1 MASFDLNEKIKK
13 PRKKLSSKTLG
24 IIILVFCSLIFIT
37 LFTNFVPFL
46 RFFILGIL
54 GLFAYPFF
62 LTLFIIG
69 LALVNEKKYVLSK
82 KYVLFISFA
91 IISLLAIINL
101 IILGKPNVSFFE
113 YLGLAYSYQLT
124 AGGFLVSLIIAP
136 FLYTLGLAGAI
147 VVFSI
152 SLIIFVALII
162 DYLHYVKNNAKEIM
176 VENARKKN
184 IQEEPLKLQPVLE
197 EVKIVSKDNE
207 DEKEKEDFNLFLN
220 AKVEENKAE
229 LLAKQKLGLV
239 EGYDALE
246 EEKKGDLK
254 EKSIREHLL
263 TPPKIDM
270 SKYHHPEAYN
280 TASKQEISDNL
291 EELKKNE
298 IFKTPSFNTPFNSK
312 SEEIKTNIEENVV
325 QAENLLKSSY
335 NNLEEDK
342 MEEETEIQQN
352 YQEIKK
358 QKHERTFAQLQ
369 IDGTEKKKQQDL
381 PRNVYRKPPTYIKPT
396 LDLLDTVSVD
406 LSTLNEDVVGKR
418 EKLENVL
425 ETFNIPAK
433 VIGVVVGP
441 AVTRYELEMPPGIT
455 VKKVTA
461 HADDIALALASKGG
475 IRIEAP
481 IPGKSAVGI
490 EVPNEK
496 IATVGLKEIINS
508 KEFYSSKSP
517 LTFALGKDIAG
528 NIRVC
533 NLSKMP
539 HLLVAGATNSGKSVC
554 LNCILISLLYKTSPD
569 DLRFI
574 LIDPKR
580 VEFSMYNGLPHLML
594 PNVITESDKAINAF
608 NWAINEMERR
618 FGLFQETRTR
628 NLEEYNN
635 LPEVIS
641 GELKKLPMI
650 IIMVDELADLIM
662 CNKKEIEEKIM
673 RLAQKARAAGIHL
686 ILATQRPSVDVITGT
701 IKANFPS
708 RIAFAVTSFPDS
720 KTILD
725 QGGAEN
731 LLGRGDMLYAPV
743 DAAEPSRIQGAYVSG
758 EEVFKIVEFVK
769 DNNPSDFDD
778 EIETKILTN
787 PKSSNGIDGEDD
799 NSGFDPLLPQALKMF
814 IQNGQASIS
823 VIQRRFLVGY
833 PRAARIV
840 DQMEKANYISPQDG
854 SKPRSVYLTMDQ
866 FEQIFGNNVG

>member
-1 MASFDLNEKIKK
+1 MASFNLNEKYEKPKK
-13 PRKKLSSKTLG
+13 KVSAKAVG
-24 IIILVFCSLIFIT
+24 IILLVVSSIAFVA
-37 LFTNFVPFL
+37 LFTNLVGFL
-46 RFFILGIL
+46 KYFLLGIM

-62 LTLFIIG
+62 LTMFAIG
-69 LALVNEKKYVLSK
+69 LAFINNKKYVMSAKYIVYLSLAL
-82 KYVLFISFA
+82 VA
-91 IISLLAIINL
+91 LLSIINI
-101 IILGKPNVSFFE
+101 IILGRPELNFFE
-113 YLGLAYSYQLT
+113 YLGYGYSYQLT
-124 AGGFLVSLIIAP
+124 AGGFLITLLTAP
-136 FLYTLGLAGAI
+136 FVYTIGVAGGLVVYAI
-147 VVFSI
+147 LLVVS
-152 SLIIFVALII
+152 VALVV
-162 DYLHYVKNNAKEIM
+162 DYLYYVKNNAKKVL
-176 VENARKKN
+176 VETAKQEKKVKIEHFK
-184 IQEEPLKLQPVLE
+184 IQEETKDEIKSE
-197 EVKIVSKDNE
+197 EDF
-207 DEKEKEDFNLFLN
+207 DEKEKDEFNVFLN
-220 AKVEENKAE
+220 SQVQSNAE
-229 LLAKQKLGLV
+229 LIAKQKLGLV
-239 EGYDALE
+239 EGYTPLQE
-246 EEKKGDLK
+246 EPTNK

-270 SKYHHPEAYN
+270 SRYHHSETSFAPK
-280 TASKQEISDNL
+280 TEIEGNIS
-291 EELKKNE
+291 ELKKE
-298 IFKTPSFNTPFNSK
+298 DTLITPN
-312 SEEIKTNIEENVV
+312 NVTLEPV
-325 QAENLLKSSY
+325 KEKIPEPVSDNVRVAESLLKSTMQ
-335 NNLEEDK
+335 EEK
-342 MEEETEIQQN
+342 PPV
-352 YQEIKK
+352 QEYKK
-358 QKHERTFAQLQ
+358 PKHERTFAQLE
-369 IDGTEKKKQQDL
+369 IDGAEKNRHHEQPK
-381 PRNVYRKPPTYIKPT
+381 NVYRKPPSYIKPT

-418 EKLENVL
+418 IKLENVL
-425 ETFNIPAK
+425 SQFNIPAK

-508 KEFYSSKSP
+508 KEFYSNKSP
-517 LTFALGKDIAG
+517 LAFALGKDISG
-528 NIRVC
+528 SIRTC
-533 NLSKMP
+533 NLTKMP

-554 LNCILISLLYKTSPD
+554 LNSILISLIYRTSPD

-594 PNVITESDKAINAF
+594 PNVITEADKALNAF

-635 LPEVIS
+635 LPDVIS
-641 GELKKLPMI
+641 GNMKKLPMI

-708 RIAFAVTSFPDS
+708 RIAFAVTSFQDS
-720 KTILD
+720 RTILD

-743 DAAEPSRIQGAYVSG
+743 DAAEPSRIQGCYVSG
-758 EEVFKIVEFVK
+758 EEVYKVVEFVK
-769 DNNPSDFDD
+769 ENNPTDFDD
-778 EIETKILTN
+778 EVGTKILAD
-787 PKSSNGIDGEDD
+787 SRAGGLDGEPDTV
-799 NSGFDPLLPQALKMF
+799 GYDPLLPQALKMF
-814 IQNGQASIS
+814 IENGQASIS